1 MSFWTNFDGF
11 FALAEKAYQTVA
23 PEIGPAINLAEEG
36 ASVVS
41 ALVPSAAPAINT
53 VELAAKSVAAV
64 APTAIADAAGLIAD
78 GRAAAA
84 NLGPALS
91 TVVAS
96 LEGLFHA
103 TPAPGGAI
111 LLTPKTTAATVPVA
125 PPAGVLS

>member
-1 MSFWTNFDGF
+1 MSFWTNLEGF
-11 FALAEKAYQTVA
+11 FASAEKAYQTVA
-23 PEIGPAINLAEEG
+23 PEIAPAGALLEEG

-41 ALVPSAAPAINT
+41 ALVPSTAPVINT
-53 VELAAKSVAAV
+53 VELAANSVAAV
-64 APTAIADAAGLIAD
+64 APTAIADANALIAD

-84 NLGPALS
+84 NLGPAFS

-111 LLTPKTTAATVPVA
+111 LLIPKTTAATVPAA
-125 PPAGVLS
+125 PST